1 MPKAQRKPQNQ
12 PRNEASMKN
21 KNMIWLSLVCGIIL
35 ACSPVLAQGPQEG
48 SPPPSSNGAPS
59 GARPGSR
66 LPPLPP
72 MSPLDPDQRDA
83 QRTIPGAYRLT
94 YTLTEMDG
102 SKKVGVR
109 RYSIVL
115 DAGHNVSPS
124 QLRLGSKVPLETGEL
139 QGNST
144 SQAISYVDVGLNI
157 EASLRSFANG
167 LELRSQVTQSA
178 VDSQQSLTKD
188 PVIRSTDFRSTVLL
202 TEDKPLIIGTVDM
215 PGTTHVLQIQ
225 VELTKIP

>member
-1 MPKAQRKPQNQ
+1 
-12 PRNEASMKN
+12 MKN
-21 KNMIWLSLVCGIIL
+21 KTMIWLSLVCGIIL
-35 ACSPVLAQGPQEG
+35 ACSPVLAQGPQ
-48 SPPPSSNGAPS
+48 NGAPAPPPN
-59 GARPGSR
+59 GERLGPPPGQQPGSHPGSP
-66 LPPLPP
+66 LPSLPP

-102 SKKVGVR
+102 SKKVGVH

-115 DAGHNVSPS
+115 DAGHNVPPS

-144 SQAISYVDVGLNI
+144 SQSISYVDVGLNI

-178 VDSQQSLTKD
+178 VDPQQSLTKD
-188 PVIRSTDFRSTVLL
+188 PVIRATDFRSTVLL